1 MKEYRKVIVSVEA
14 RFDTDGSI
22 FPRMIVWE
30 DGTKF
35 EIDRVL
41 EAKRAASMKA
51 GGIGTR
57 YTVRIQGRER
67 FLWYEDPIWFVEAP
81 VIQ

>member
-1 MKEYRKVIVSVEA
+1 MRKVYVKVKAE
-14 RFDTDGSI
+14 FDTEGCI
-22 FPRMIVWE
+22 RPVTMTWE
-30 DGTKF
+30 DGTVY

-57 YTVRIQGRER
+57 YTVRILGKVRY
-67 FLWYEDPIWFVEAP
+67 LWFENPAWFVEAP
-81 VIQ
+81 Q

>member
-1 MKEYRKVIVSVEA
+1 MEYRKVNVAVDA
-14 RFDTDGSI
+14 HFDVDGKLL
-22 FPRMIVWE
+22 PRAMTWE
-30 DGTKF
+30 DGTIF

-57 YTVRIQGRER
+57 YTVRIRGKER
-67 FLWYEDPIWFVEAP
+67 YLYFENPTWFVEVP
-81 VIQ
+81 IVQ